1 MTNKYIADYKKTHW
15 DELVI
20 YAESREE
27 AREVAQEH
35 LQEFAEDGWE
45 LDYLAGPFEVRVP

>member
-1 MTNKYIADYKKTHW
+1 MTNRYHAYYKKTHW

-20 YAESREE
+20 CTDSREA

-35 LQEFAEDGWE
+35 LRGFVEDGWE
-45 LDYLAGPFEVRVP
+45 LDYLAGPFGSSKP